1 MEIQPQ
7 TATTPGRRSSRV
19 SIAFSV
25 EASGIDPE
33 GKPFSERTKTDT
45 VSRYGCC
52 LSLPRLLRPKQQIR
66 LRRVGT
72 DEHAI
77 GRVVAQMGSHAN
89 GYLYGVSVRKS
100 CETLWGIQFTSF
112 FFYKKILD
120 SLHDGVYFVN
130 RDRQITYW
138 NEGAEKLAGYRSAE
152 AVGKTCSSNFLEHVD
167 ETGTPLCASGCPLS
181 KVMTDGQPRQV
192 EIYLRHKNGHRV
204 PISVRVQPMRD
215 SGGAIVGAVEVFSD
229 STAKQRVEKRVSEL
243 ENLAFRDS
251 LTNLANRRYLELK
264 VAQALQ
270 DYQQFGREYGLLLLD
285 LDRFKHVNDN
295 HGHDLGDAV
304 LKVVAQTLV
313 QTLRPADL
321 VGRWGG
327 EEFLVLMADV
337 HATNLGDLA
346 ERCRVLIAESSVGHG
361 ASRVSVTASIGATLL
376 NHTDSPETA
385 FRRADELMYQS
396 KRSGGDRTT
405 TG

>member
-1 MEIQPQ
+1 MEIQPE
-7 TATTPGRRSSRV
+7 TAMAGRRSSRV
-19 SIAFSV
+19 SIAFPV

-33 GKPFSERTKTDT
+33 GKGFCETTKTDT

-52 LSLPRLLRPKQQIR
+52 LSLPRLLQPKQQIR

-72 DEHAI
+72 DEQAV

-89 GYLYGVSVRKS
+89 GYLYGVSMRTS
-100 CETLWGIQFTSF
+100 CETLWGIRFSSF
-112 FFYKKILD
+112 LLYKKILD

-138 NEGAEKLAGYRSAE
+138 NEGAEKLAGYSPTE
-152 AVGKTCSSNFLEHVD
+152 AVGKTCFSDFLGHVD
-167 ETGTPLCASGCPLS
+167 ETGKSLCTSGCPLS
-181 KVMTDGQPRQV
+181 SVMADGQPRQV
-192 EIYLRHKNGHRV
+192 ELYLRHKNGHRV
-204 PISVRVQPMRD
+204 PISVRVLPMRD
-215 SGGAIVGAVEVFSD
+215 SAGEIVGAAEVFSD
-229 STAKQRVEKRVSEL
+229 STAKQRAEKRVNEL
-243 ENLAFRDS
+243 ENLAFRDA

-264 VAQALQ
+264 VEQALQ
-270 DYQQFGREYGLLLLD
+270 DHQQFGREYGLLLLD
-285 LDRFKHVNDN
+285 LDHFKQVNDN

-313 QTLRPADL
+313 QTLRPVDL

-337 HATNLGDLA
+337 QALALGDLA
-346 ERCRVLIAESSVGHG
+346 ERCRVLIAQSSAGNG
-361 ASRVSVTASIGATLL
+361 ASRVAVTASIGATML
-376 NHTDSPETA
+376 NHADTAQAA
-385 FRRADELMYQS
+385 FRRADELMYLS
-396 KRSGGDRTT
+396 KRSGGNRTT

>member
-1 MEIQPQ
+1 MEIQPE
-7 TATTPGRRSSRV
+7 AAIVGRRSSRV
-19 SIAFSV
+19 SIAFPV

-33 GKPFSERTKTDT
+33 GKRFSERTKTDT

-52 LSLPRLLRPKQQIR
+52 LSLPRLLGPKQQIR
-66 LRRVGT
+66 LRRIGS
-72 DEHAI
+72 DEEAV

-89 GYLYGVSVRKS
+89 GYLYGVSMRKS
-100 CETLWGIQFTSF
+100 CETLWGIRFSSF
-112 FFYKKILD
+112 LLYKKILD

-130 RDRQITYW
+130 RGRQITYW
-138 NEGAEKLAGYRSAE
+138 NEGAEMLAGYSSAE
-152 AVGKTCSSNFLEHVD
+152 AVGKTCFSNFLGHVG
-167 ETGTPLCASGCPLS
+167 ETGKPLCTSGCPLS
-181 KVMTDGQPRQV
+181 SVMADGQPRQV

-215 SGGAIVGAVEVFSD
+215 SAGAIVGAVEVFSD

-270 DYQQFGREYGLLLLD
+270 DHQQFDREYGLLLLD
-285 LDRFKHVNDN
+285 LDRFKQVNDN

-304 LKVVAQTLV
+304 LKVVAQTLL
-313 QTLRPADL
+313 QTLRPVDL

-337 HATNLGDLA
+337 HATALGDLA
-346 ERCRVLIAESSVGHG
+346 ERCRVLIAQSSAGHG

-376 NHTDSPETA
+376 NHADSPETA

-405 TG
+405 IG